1 MGSTFLS
8 IPTKRAMPDPTASS
22 NGPSKRSKPPSTP
35 LCIRPAHVAFRLLC
49 HVSRVGGIIG
59 KSGSVIKQL
68 QQVTGS
74 KIRIEDAPAESPDR
88 VITVVGPSA
97 VNTKIM
103 LNIGSLGNGDDSR
116 VEEIDVSK
124 AQEALVRV
132 FERILEVAA
141 ESNGAAL
148 GMVSCRL
155 LAEVKQVGSVIGK
168 GGKVVEKIR
177 EDTGTKIRVLTDK
190 LPACA
195 GPTEEIVEIEGG
207 VLAVKKALVA
217 VSHRLQDCPPVNKTK
232 VTENRTIESVLPE
245 TLHRP
250 IELLPEETLHRPIDL
265 LPKETLHRPIDLLPQ
280 ETLRRPIDLLPRET
294 LRRPIEVVPQDPLC
308 RPIDV
313 VPQEF
318 FHRHIEVV
326 SQEALSDLHVD
337 HLSQRS
343 SLVPSIPGSSI
354 SYATRAHPLS
364 LESEKAP
371 PLDTKTMQQEV
382 VFKILC
388 PSGRVGGVIGKGG
401 AIIKALQSDTGAT
414 ITIGATITDCDERLI
429 TVTAS
434 ENPESR
440 YSPAQKAVVL
450 VFVRAFEASI
460 EKGLD
465 SGSGKVSNVTT
476 RVVVP
481 SSQVGCL
488 LGKGGAIISEMR
500 KATGTI
506 MRILGT
512 DQVPKCVTEN
522 DQVVQISGGY
532 LNVRDAIYH
541 VTGRLR
547 ENLFSTTL
555 KSAGAKSSSLVLT
568 ETSPYERLLDATPF
582 GLQVLSGVS
591 HSLSRHT
598 TLALNR
604 MDPLGLSH
612 SSDRPRSPGLWTS
625 EQMATGLNPRNIVD
639 IGRGLTSFRGGFELC
654 SGNKSAIVTN
664 TTVEIRVPENVI
676 DSVYGE
682 NGRNLARLREVQEV
696 LLLLGGYEIPSGIP
710 ALGTVS
716 VTQRGMGDFPGRS
729 IQPQRA
735 ASLNRFREKR
745 KERCFDKKIRYTV
758 RKEVALRMQRKKGQF
773 TSSKAISDEVASA
786 SSGWSGAA
794 GSGQDESMQ
803 EILCTHCGISSKK
816 TPMMRR
822 GPAGPRTL
830 CNACGLKW
838 ANKALN

>member
-8 IPTKRAMPDPTASS
+8 LPIKRAMPDPNPSS

-35 LCIRPAHVAFRLLC
+35 LHTPPGHVAFRLLC

-68 QQVTGS
+68 QQVTCS
-74 KIRIEDAPAESPDR
+74 KIRIEDAPSESPDR
-88 VITVVGPSA
+88 VITVIGPNA
-97 VNTKIM
+97 VNTKVV
-103 LNIGSLGNGDDSR
+103 LSLGSLDSGDGSR

-177 EDTGTKIRVLTDK
+177 EDTGTKIRVLADK

-195 GPTEEIVEIEGG
+195 SSTEEIVEIEGG

-217 VSHRLQDCPPVNKTK
+217 VSHCLQDCPSVNKTK

-245 TLHRP
+245 TLRRP
-250 IELLPEETLHRPIDL
+250 IEVLPQETLHRPI
-265 LPKETLHRPIDLLPQ
+265 EA
-280 ETLRRPIDLLPRET
+280 
-294 LRRPIEVVPQDPLC
+294 VPQDPLN

-313 VPQEF
+313 VPPESF
-318 FHRHIEVV
+318 LRHFEVV
-326 SQEALSDLHVD
+326 SHKSLPDLHVD

-343 SLVPSIPGSSI
+343 SLVPSIPRSSI
-354 SYATRAHPLS
+354 SYATRVHPLS
-364 LESEKAP
+364 LESEKAS
-371 PLDTKTMQQEV
+371 PLIKKLQQEV

-388 PSGRVGGVIGKGG
+388 SSDRVGGVIGKGG
-401 AIIKALQSDTGAT
+401 AIIRALQSDTGAT
-414 ITIGATITDCDERLI
+414 ITIGATITDCDERLV

-434 ENPESR
+434 ENPESQ

-450 VFVRAFEASI
+450 VFVRTLEASI
-460 EKGLD
+460 EKVLD
-465 SGSGKVSNVTT
+465 SGSGKGLNVTA
-476 RVVVP
+476 RLVVP

-500 KATGTI
+500 KATGTS

-532 LNVRDAIYH
+532 LNVKDAIYH

-547 ENLFSTTL
+547 DNLFSTTL
-555 KSAGAKSSSLVLT
+555 KSAGAKSSSSVLT
-568 ETSPYERLLDATPF
+568 ETSPYGRLLDTAPR
-582 GLQVLSGVS
+582 GLQASSGFS
-591 HSLSRHT
+591 HSLSCHT
-598 TLALNR
+598 TLAMNNT
-604 MDPLGLSH
+604 DPLGLSH
-612 SSDRPRSPGLWTS
+612 SLDCPRSPGLWTS
-625 EQMATGLNPRNIVD
+625 EMATGLNPRSITGV
-639 IGRGLTSFRGGFELC
+639 GRGLTSFRGGFELG
-654 SGNKSAIVTN
+654 SGNKSAVVTN

-682 NGRNLARLREVQEV
+682 NGCNLARLREFGMWRSNNLFTQLVITLSPQTHSPFPRSEPRILKLKV
-696 LLLLGGYEIPSGIP
+696 IRFDSYEIPS
-710 ALGTVS
+710 
-716 VTQRGMGDFPGRS
+716 S
-729 IQPQRA
+729 IHPH
-735 ASLNRFREKR
+735 F
-745 KERCFDKKIRYTV
+745 FI
-758 RKEVALRMQRKKGQF
+758 M
-773 TSSKAISDEVASA
+773 
-786 SSGWSGAA
+786 
-794 GSGQDESMQ
+794 M
-803 EILCTHCGISSKK
+803 ISSI
-816 TPMMRR
+816 
-822 GPAGPRTL
+822 
-830 CNACGLKW
+830 
-838 ANKALN
+838 LNLTYSTKGEENSKPFPI

>member
-195 GPTEEIVEIEGG
+195 GPTEEIVE
-207 VLAVKKALVA
+207 
-217 VSHRLQDCPPVNKTK
+217 
-232 VTENRTIESVLPE
+232 
-245 TLHRP
+245 
-250 IELLPEETLHRPIDL
+250 
-265 LPKETLHRPIDLLPQ
+265 
-280 ETLRRPIDLLPRET
+280 
-294 LRRPIEVVPQDPLC
+294 
-308 RPIDV
+308 
-313 VPQEF
+313 
-318 FHRHIEVV
+318 
-326 SQEALSDLHVD
+326 EALSDLHVD

-838 ANKALN
+838 ANKGVLRDLSKVSTAANQDPTAKTTEQNDAEASESEGVTLTTDVVSLSNGDNSAVTAER